1 MKSKLLLTCT
11 ILFFCSSFLCG
22 QNQSSKVANSVETNN
37 GCIRHPWQGKRV
49 GYLGDSITDP
59 NCYGD
64 KIKKYW
70 DFLQEWLGITPYVYG
85 ISGRQWNDVPRQAEQ
100 LKKEHGGEVDAIVI
114 LMGTNDFNDGVPIG
128 EWFTETEEQV
138 MAARG
143 QTQKLEIRKK
153 RTPIMDGSTYKGRI
167 NIGINRLKQLFP
179 DKQIVLLTPLH
190 RSLANFGETN
200 VQPDENYQNSCGDYV
215 VKLNGTE
222 VADKDDLITRIEN
235 GSGEAAILTIRRG
248 EEYFDVKI
256 DPVQD
261 QTKKYKIGVWVRDNA
276 QGVGT
281 MTYIDSQG
289 NFGALGHGINDVDTS
304 NLMEMNDGTLYQTE
318 IISIQKGTA
327 GHPGEMTGM
336 IVYSDDRILGDITSN
351 SVRGIFGKCNDKAL
365 ALGTEEAMPIGLK
378 QEIRKGPAQI
388 LCTVD
393 GTTRYYDIEITDI
406 HLDHDNV
413 NRGIELKVT
422 DSDLIALTGGI
433 VQGMSGAPII
443 QNGKFVGAVTHV
455 LVQDST
461 RGYGI
466 FIENMLEQ

>member
-37 GCIRHPWQGKRV
+37 GWHPWQGKRV

-143 QTQKLEIRKK
+143 QTQKLETRKK

-200 VQPDENYQNSCGDYV
+200 VQPDENYQNSCGEYV
-215 VKLNGTE
+215 DAYVQAVKEAGNVWGVPVIDFNAVTGLNPMVE
-222 VADKDDLITRIEN
+222 EQLIYFYDAGYDRLHPNTK
-235 GSGEAAILTIRRG
+235 GQIRMAR
-248 EEYFDVKI
+248 
-256 DPVQD
+256 
-261 QTKKYKIGVWVRDNA
+261 T
-276 QGVGT
+276 
-281 MTYIDSQG
+281 
-289 NFGALGHGINDVDTS
+289 
-304 NLMEMNDGTLYQTE
+304 LMYQ
-318 IISIQKGTA
+318 
-327 GHPGEMTGM
+327 
-336 IVYSDDRILGDITSN
+336 L
-351 SVRGIFGKCNDKAL
+351 L
-365 ALGTEEAMPIGLK
+365 AL
-378 QEIRKGPAQI
+378 PA
-388 LCTVD
+388 T
-393 GTTRYYDIEITDI
+393 
-406 HLDHDNV
+406 
-413 NRGIELKVT
+413 
-422 DSDLIALTGGI
+422 
-433 VQGMSGAPII
+433 
-443 QNGKFVGAVTHV
+443 F
-455 LVQDST
+455 
-461 RGYGI
+461 
-466 FIENMLEQ
+466 